1 MLISGILR
9 NCIVIKLNYV
19 GVKISVCHIN
29 RYLVLVPR
37 LVNNRLLILPA
48 LC

>member
-1 MLISGILR
+1 MFISGILR

-29 RYLVLVPR
+29 RYLVPILA
-37 LVNNRLLILPA
+37 NNRLLILPA